1 MIKKNCKNII
11 DLTGKSPPEV
21 IFSIAK
27 KSHLV
32 VSNDTGPGHIAALSK
47 TNILFLA
54 LDNIISKSNL
64 SEYKNAFKILCE
76 SMDKILV
83 NDVLKYLNENKLI
96 KE

>member
-1 MIKKNCKNII
+1 MQ
-11 DLTGKSPPEV
+11 
-21 IFSIAK
+21 K

-64 SEYKNAFKILCE
+64 SEYKNAYSILCE

-83 NDVLKYLNENKLI
+83 EDVLKYLHENKLI
-96 KE
+96 NKWN